1 MLCHLLDNNAYIKI
15 SDTFLTFY
23 IRGCGKGRESDR
35 LRKKRTGKRKEGME
49 SKQEAQEESEET
61 SIVLARRTSI
71 TLEDRQRG
79 LGIVEEVAALM
90 AAEHGWSLEDQERMV
105 EAYRAVIERQ

>member
-1 MLCHLLDNNAYIKI
+1 
-15 SDTFLTFY
+15 
-23 IRGCGKGRESDR
+23 
-35 LRKKRTGKRKEGME
+35 ME

-90 AAEHGWSLEDQERMV
+90 AAEHGWSLEEQEKMV
-105 EAYRAVIERQ
+105 EKYRSVIEGQMAAERVTA